1 MTAEREA
8 WFQGSRVTLRVNAE
22 AAAQLRDALD
32 RIARLDPSAA
42 ATAQLG
48 LRLPDGRPQSQLAVQ
63 LTDAGAIRDPHRTYA
78 SSDGVAYA
86 DVSGDFTTHVAAR
99 RVIDA
104 ATHPYLDV
112 PRSDEVAATRDAA
125 RVDQAL
131 DGRMPAP
138 EPLTG
143 VARDTVRAR
152 ALRAAARSRGQRIA
166 DAARRQRDLDLDQG
180 L

>member
-48 LRLPDGRPQSQLAVQ
+48 QRLPDGRPLRLAVQ
-63 LTDAGAIRDPHRTYA
+63 LTDAGAIRDPHRAYA

-152 ALRAAARSRGQRIA
+152 ALRAAARSRGQQIA
-166 DAARRQRDLDLDQG
+166 DAARRQRDLGLDQG